1 MKKVLSI
8 LLSLF
13 LLLGTLSFAMAD
25 GAEEVKLWTV
35 FTGDDGATIQALV
48 DQFNE
53 AHEGA
58 IHVTHTPIDAENLYQ
73 SMYLNVQTGTDV
85 PDVIIG
91 HVERLPKFVEDGV
104 LTDMDFLAEG
114 DIDWANYPE
123 YVLSRTNIDGMQYGI
138 PWDFNAP
145 VLYVNLDLI
154 EKYDVGAVLED
165 GYVTFDELKTVGET
179 IAAAGDAEAVK
190 VTNNYG
196 GFNEF
201 VARYEELGQVEL
213 IQDGELKIDPQIWGD
228 MVLVFRDLYTAGYAL
243 SRDQDAIN
251 VFMGGGLVFYE
262 AGTWTNATLM
272 QVEGLNYTA
281 VPMTCYSP
289 ETALCRVGS
298 HTWMM
303 PENEERTEETDLA
316 VATFIDWMGQNSLI
330 WGISA
335 GQVPLYKSVTETEEF
350 NALPQTFLA
359 EVEMSDHIKIFSY
372 YYWGLFTNAVGHV
385 GMDAIFDDSI
395 DVYGVG
401 AAIQQEVDDGIAAS

>member
-1 MKKVLSI
+1 MKKALSI
-8 LLSLF
+8 LLSVLM
-13 LLLGTLSFAMAD
+13 LVGCMSFAT
-25 GAEEVKLWTV
+25 AEGGTEVKLWTV

-53 AHEGA
+53 AFAGT

-73 SMYLNVQTGTDV
+73 SMYLNVKTGSDV
-85 PDVIIG
+85 PDAIIG
-91 HVERLPKFVEDGV
+91 HVERLPKFVQDGV
-104 LTDMDFLAEG
+104 LTDMDSLAEG
-114 DIDWANYPE
+114 AIDWANYPK

-154 EKYDVGAVLED
+154 DKYAAGAVLED
-165 GYVTFDELKTVGET
+165 GYVTFDELKTVGAA
-179 IAAAGDAEAVK
+179 IAAAGDSETIK

-213 IQDGELKIDPQIWGD
+213 IQDGKLVIDPKIWGD
-228 MVLVFRDLYTAGYAL
+228 MLLVFREMYTAGYAL

-251 VFMGGGLVFYE
+251 AFMGGNLVFYE

-281 VPMTCYSP
+281 VPMTCFSP

-303 PENEERTEETDLA
+303 PENEERTEETELA

-330 WGISA
+330 WGTNA

-350 NALPQTFLA
+350 SKLPQTFLA
-359 EVEMSDHIKIFSY
+359 EVEMTDHIKIFSY

-401 AAIQQEVDDGIAAS
+401 VAIQQEVDDGIAAS